1 MKRRVVITGLGVIA
15 PNGIGKDA
23 FWSALK
29 SGRSGIR
36 RITRFDPCP
45 FPTQFAGE
53 VDFDPSLYISHKQMK
68 RMDRTSFLAVSAAKM
83 AVEDAKLDIKNE
95 DPDRIGVTIGTAMAG
110 HGKILEQHKVFIEK
124 GPMRIDTFTAI
135 ASFPDAPSSQI
146 SIELG
151 INGPSFSMATACS
164 SASDAIGYAFNAIR
178 NKALDIVIMG
188 GADAPIFA
196 PILGSFCVLRALSK
210 RNDNPEQAS
219 RPFDKTRD
227 GFVLGEGAGILILED
242 MEHAVRRNAHI
253 YGEILGFGM
262 TCDAY
267 HMTKPEPSGK
277 QAIRALKLALDDA
290 GIKPEDVGYI
300 NAHGTSTPLNDKNET
315 DVIKDVFSSY
325 AYKLPVSS
333 IKSMIGHLI
342 GAAGSVEL
350 IGGLM
355 ALEKG
360 IIPPTINYE
369 VQDPDCDLNYVP
381 NKSVKKAVSIMLKN
395 SFGFGGKN
403 SALVVG
409 KFTPLEKDVNIKRDS
424 LSGFGG

>member
-1 MKRRVVITGLGVIA
+1 MFFGSYVFLFLSVIIMKRRVVITGLGVIA
-15 PNGIGKDA
+15 PNGVGKRS
-23 FWSALK
+23 FWDALK
-29 SGRSGIR
+29 QGRSGIR
-36 RITRFDPCP
+36 RISRFDPAV

-53 VDFDPSLYISHKQMK
+53 ADFDPAKFISPKQLK
-68 RMDRTSFLAVSAAKM
+68 RMDRTSCLAVSAAKM
-83 AVEDAKLDIKNE
+83 AVEDADLRIENE
-95 DPDRIGVTIGTAMAG
+95 DSDRIGVMIGTAMAG
-110 HGKILEQHKVFIEK
+110 HGMILEQHDVFRDR

-151 INGPSFSMATACS
+151 IHGPSFSIATACS

-178 NKALDIVIMG
+178 NKELDIIIMG
-188 GADAPIFA
+188 GADASIFP
-196 PILGSFCVLRALSK
+196 PILSAFCVLRALST
-210 RNDNPEQAS
+210 RNDAPEKAS

-242 MEHAVRRNAHI
+242 LEHAIKRNAHI

-277 QAIRALKLALDDA
+277 QAIRALKQSLADA
-290 GIKPEDVGYI
+290 KVKPEDIQYI
-300 NAHGTSTPLNDKNET
+300 NAHGTSTPLNDTNET
-315 DVIKDVFSSY
+315 FIIKEVFGKH
-325 AYKLPVSS
+325 AYRLAVSS

-350 IGGLM
+350 IGALM
-355 ALEKG
+355 ALEEG

-369 VQDPDCDLNYVP
+369 IKDPDCDLDYVP
-381 NKSVKKAVSIMLKN
+381 NKARKAEVDLFLKN

-403 SALVVG
+403 SALVVR
-409 KFTPLEKDVNIKRDS
+409 KFK
-424 LSGFGG
+424 G